1 LQSPSWHQEEINDPY
16 LLSFGEHI
24 NSQLSTVRS
33 GCQYISLIMYCK
45 AIAKQSL
52 FLNRTK
58 VRNKKLE
65 NLLKNIKKI
74 KIFSFV

>member
-1 LQSPSWHQEEINDPY
+1 
-16 LLSFGEHI
+16 
-24 NSQLSTVRS
+24 
-33 GCQYISLIMYCK
+33 MYCK

-52 FLNRTK
+52 FLNPTK